1 MKIISFVSSI
11 LLLIS
16 ACSSNVPE
24 TTHQEQNAKVLSE
37 SVVHEFK
44 LTGEIAY
51 SSSELSGLD
60 WSGDKLFLLPQ
71 FPFEMSANDE
81 YGFLYFINK
90 SDILNVLNSDGNNEL
105 SYSQVKL
112 FANGLE
118 EFNSWGSGY
127 EAIAFKNDR
136 VYLTIESLEGGETD
150 GYIVMGR
157 YYEAE
162 NKIVLDKSTLKKID
176 QEIEIF
182 NFSDE
187 TLLINDDKIISI
199 YEANGKNVNPAPVA
213 NVLDTNLSELQHY
226 NLENIEYRITD
237 ASKIDSNGNF
247 WVINYF
253 WPGDEEKL
261 NTASDIIIKNYGV
274 GQSHKNS
281 ASVERIINLQILDQ
295 KIVLGEKNPVY
306 LQLQAD
312 GESRNWEGLA
322 KLDDL
327 GFLMV
332 TDKFPKTI
340 LAFIPFPEDYE

>member
-1 MKIISFVSSI
+1 MKKFFFVSSI
-11 LLLIS
+11 LIIS
-16 ACSSNVPE
+16 ACSNNVPE
-24 TTHQEQNAKVLSE
+24 TTLQEQNAKVLSE
-37 SVVHEFK
+37 SIVYEFK
-44 LTGEIAY
+44 LTGAIAY

-71 FPFEMSANDE
+71 FPFEMSGNDE

-90 SDILNVLNSDGNNEL
+90 SDLLNVLNGDADNQLN
-105 SYSQVKL
+105 YSQVKL
-112 FANGLE
+112 FADSLE

-182 NFSDE
+182 NYSEE
-187 TLLINDDKIISI
+187 TLLVHDSEIITI

-237 ASKIDSNGNF
+237 ASKIDSSGNF

-253 WPGDEEKL
+253 WPGDQEKL
-261 NTASDIIIKNYGV
+261 NPADDIIIENFGV
-274 GQSHKNS
+274 GKSHKNS
-281 ASVERIINLQILDQ
+281 ASVERIINLQILGQ
-295 KIVLGEKNPVY
+295 KNVLGEKNPVY
-306 LQLQAD
+306 LELQTD

-327 GFLMV
+327 GFLII

-340 LAFIPFPEDYE
+340 LAFVPFPADYE